1 MLRENPIGWNWEVYI
16 EMFAVGI
23 AAGAF
28 LIAMLLEIFGR
39 GRSPIA
45 RTAHLITPPL
55 ALLGTALL
63 IYKLERSERFLHM
76 IVQSENI
83 PWPMLKWWSPISF
96 GAWVLMGFSMIATIS
111 FIDALVDRSWF
122 RLGPWRAGYTIHGSI
137 AGKVLAVVGII
148 LALLLGAYS
157 GALISV
163 TAVPGWNDTVFIGA
177 LFLGVSVA
185 TGAAALLLLQAIF
198 HNAPGDEVDSL
209 SQFGSMA
216 VVWQLFLLIVL
227 AISLGGAMSYFLSS
241 ARTIAAAVLG
251 VLLLVIA
258 LPILYL
264 RLLPSDTMRLGVAS
278 SLILASGFLIRYT
291 MVMGPQHEIE

>member
-1 MLRENPIGWNWEVYI
+1 MLRDNPIGWNWEVYI

-28 LIAMLLEIFGR
+28 LIAMLLELFGR

-83 PWPMLKWWSPISF
+83 PWPMFKWWSPISF
-96 GAWVLMGFSMIATIS
+96 GAWILMAFSLVATIS

-122 RLGPWRAGYTIHGSI
+122 RAGPWYRGHTIHGSI
-137 AGKVLAVVGII
+137 LGKVVAVIGIL
-148 LALLLGAYS
+148 LALALAAYS
-157 GALISV
+157 GALLSV
-163 TAVPGWNDTVFIGA
+163 TAVPGWDDTIFISA
-177 LFLGVSVA
+177 LFLGVSAA
-185 TGAAALLLLQAIF
+185 TGAAMLLLLHAIF
-198 HNAPGDEVDSL
+198 GHAPLDEVDSL
-209 SQFGSMA
+209 TQFGSMA
-216 VVWQLFLLIVL
+216 VIWQLFLLIVV
-227 AISLGGAMSYFLSS
+227 AISLGGAMSFILSS
-241 ARTIAAAVLG
+241 TRTIIAAAVAV
-251 VLLLVIA
+251 VLLLIA

-264 RLLPSDTMRLGVAS
+264 KVLPSDTLRLGLAS
-278 SLILASGFLIRYT
+278 SLILVSGFLIRYT
-291 MVMGPQHEIE
+291 MVMGPQHAIE